1 MDKSQYLALG
11 VDKNARCCENLNMDD
26 DSPKITRLQRKLVT
40 TSMEVTDF
48 VHDRPE
54 FLHAMLCQLGMP
66 RSRQQSRTF
75 ERSLGRASMML
86 TAGKQYTR
94 QGWVDMPLPYGSK
107 PRLAM
112 MHLCSEAVRT
122 QNPVIDVSNG
132 IVPFLRDMGMSISG
146 RSFKDFKS
154 QMTYLAGCEMQLAF
168 DRGDSIRQTRCAP
181 VNSFEAWTDP
191 FASQTSF
198 WPDEITLG
206 HEFFESLCEHA
217 VPLDPR
223 AVHALQH
230 SALAMDIYSWLAH
243 RLCRVRTNN
252 GAKLYWKN
260 LRDQFGQEYK
270 CPKDFK
276 KAFAP
281 ALRKVLLVYPS
292 ARVRQENGG
301 IRLFPSPP
309 PIKKTKVSVL
319 LPTSG
324 D

>member
-1 MDKSQYLALG
+1 MDKSQYTATA
-11 VDKNARCCENLNMDD
+11 VDKIARCCENLAMSD

-40 TSMEVTDF
+40 TSMEVNDF

-54 FLHAMLCQLGMP
+54 YQHAMLCQLGMP
-66 RSRQQSRTF
+66 RSRQTERTF

-86 TAGKQYTR
+86 TAGKRYTR
-94 QGWVDMPLPYGSK
+94 QGWEDMPLPYGSQ

-112 MHLCSEAVRT
+112 IHISSTAVRT
-122 QNPVIDVSNG
+122 KSPHIDVSEG
-132 IVPFLRDMGMSISG
+132 IVPFLKDMGMSISG
-146 RSFKDFKS
+146 RTFKSFKN

-168 DRGDSIRQTRCAP
+168 DRGDSIRQSRCAP
-181 VNSFEAWTDP
+181 INSFEAWADP

-206 HEFFESLCEHA
+206 HEFFESLLEHA

-223 AVHALQH
+223 AIHALQH

-243 RLCRVRTNN
+243 RLCRVRTDN

-270 CPKDFK
+270 NPKDFK
-276 KAFAP
+276 KAFTQE
-281 ALRKVLLVYPS
+281 LRKVLLVYPT
-292 ARVRQENGG
+292 ARVRQEFGG
-301 IRLFPSPP
+301 IRLFPSPS
-309 PIKKTKVSVL
+309 PIKQTSVSVL
-319 LPTSG
+319 LPKQ
-324 D
+324 